1 MPRHLAYHA
10 AAVARPILKLRR
22 HPVVEFKEVKIP
34 EGDLIESVDGKLI
47 IGDHP
52 IIGTLRGDG
61 IGLDISPVMEKV
73 VNAAVEKSYGG
84 ARAIA
89 WCPLYAGLEGLQ
101 HYGSEF
107 PEETVD
113 AIRHLKI
120 AIKGPF
126 TTPIGEE
133 TFVCLNCAHQQN
145 HGGTCD
151 NCGHD
156 DSVCPRFR
164 SINVRFRQY
173 LDLYACV
180 RPIRYFDGVPAP
192 NKYADK
198 VDFIIFRENTEDVYA
213 GYDFEQGS
221 ETALAIIELIKEQTG
236 RQIRLDSGIGIKPIS
251 IFGTE
256 RLVRKALQWAVDH
269 NLPSVTLVHK
279 GNIMK
284 FTEGSFAKWGYE
296 LAEREFGDKII
307 TEKRLWDEYDGK
319 MPEGKIL
326 VKDRI
331 ADSIFQQIQ
340 TRPEEY
346 SVLALPNL
354 NGDYMSDAA
363 IALVGGLGLGPG
375 ANMSDDIGL
384 FEATHGTAPKYTG
397 MDKVNPGSLILSAVM
412 MLDYMGWS
420 EAAEL
425 IIKGMEQS
433 IRDAEVTYDLA
444 RLMNREGR
452 KDVHELSCSGF
463 GQAIIDRM

>member
-1 MPRHLAYHA
+1 MP
-10 AAVARPILKLRR
+10 
-22 HPVVEFKEVKIP
+22 EFREVNIP
-34 EGDLIESVDGKLI
+34 EGDLIEMKNGKPA

-52 IIGTLRGDG
+52 IIGYLRGDG
-61 IGLDISPVMEKV
+61 IGLDITPVMQAV
-73 VNAAVEKSYGG
+73 VDKAVNKAYNGI
-84 ARAIA
+84 RKIA
-89 WCPLYAGLEGLQ
+89 WCPLYAGLQGLQ

-107 PEETVD
+107 PDETVE
-113 AIRHLKI
+113 AIRHLKV
-120 AIKGPF
+120 AIKGPY

-133 TFVCLNCAHQQN
+133 THVCLYCAHQQY
-145 HGGTCD
+145 HPGKCD
-151 NCGHD
+151 KCGKND
-156 DSVCPRFR
+156 GVCERFR
-164 SINVRFRQY
+164 SINVRFRQH
-173 LDLYACV
+173 LDLFACV
-180 RPIRYFDGVPAP
+180 RPVRYFKGVPSP

-198 VDFIIFRENTEDVYA
+198 VDFMLFRENTEDVYA
-213 GYDFEQGS
+213 GFDFERGS
-221 ETALAIIELIKEQTG
+221 DTALAIIELIKEKTG
-236 RQIRLDSGIGIKPIS
+236 RQIRIDSGIGVKPIS

-256 RLVRKALQWAVDH
+256 RLVRKAIQWAVDH
-269 NLPSVTLVHK
+269 DLPSITLVHK

-284 FTEGSFAKWGYE
+284 FTEGSFCKWGYE
-296 LAEREFGDKII
+296 LAKREFGDVII
-307 TEKRLWDEYDGK
+307 TEKELWDEFNGE
-319 MPEGKIL
+319 MPEGNIL
-326 VKDRI
+326 IKDRI

-340 TRPEEY
+340 TRPDEY

-420 EAAEL
+420 EASEL